1 MLPFPIAVVIA
12 TASSPVRLAE
22 LLEEARKN
30 NPELQSAHEQA
41 KAAASSVAP
50 AGALD
55 DPMLMVQLWN
65 APVDFS
71 TVPVMV
77 QLSQPLPLGG
87 KRAAR
92 RDAAT
97 GEAAAARANALGK
110 VREIEAAVAK
120 AYFDLYL
127 ADRTQEADDEIE
139 GTLRSLIAAASARI
153 AAGKGEQSEALRAQS
168 ELLKVQSDKEAVGA
182 RRVAA
187 NAKLV
192 ALLNRPPGSDIGKTT
207 EPGMLNALPD
217 LVHLQDRALRER
229 PEIASAAGMVAQGEA
244 KLRLTRA
251 ERVPDIS
258 VFVGEMHSFRM
269 PGVSDFL
276 FVGMQGNLPIW
287 SGSKNGPRVDA
298 ATSQL
303 AAARADAKA
312 LENRIVSEV
321 ADAYAEL
328 RAERR
333 QVELHHQLIPVA
345 RQALA
350 SASAAYA
357 SGRGSFLMVLD
368 SERDLL
374 MHELDLAT
382 HIAMYERNLA
392 ELQRVAG
399 VDLGLANAAES
410 GIRERHQP

>member
-1 MLPFPIAVVIA
+1 MLSLATAVTIA

-22 LLEEARKN
+22 LLDEARKN

-65 APVDFS
+65 APIDFS
-71 TVPVMV
+71 TVPIMI
-77 QLSQPLPLGG
+77 QLSQSLPLGD

-92 RDAAT
+92 RDIAS
-97 GEAAAARANALGK
+97 GEAAAVRASVLGK
-110 VREIEAAVAK
+110 VRDIEAAVAK

-127 ADRTQEADDEIE
+127 ADRTQEADEEIE
-139 GTLRSLIAAASARI
+139 GALRSLIAAASARV
-153 AAGKGEQSEALRAQS
+153 AAGKGEQADALRAQS

-182 RRVAA
+182 KRVAA
-187 NAKLV
+187 NTKLV
-192 ALLNRPPGSDIGKTT
+192 ALLNRPPGSEIGNTT
-207 EPGMLNALPD
+207 EPGMVDAVPD
-217 LVHLQDRALRER
+217 LVQLQDQALRER
-229 PEIASAAGMVAQGEA
+229 PEVAAAAGTVAQAEG
-244 KLRLTRA
+244 KLRLAQA
-251 ERVPDIS
+251 ERAPDIS
-258 VFVGEMHSFRM
+258 VFVAEMHSFKM
-269 PGVSDFL
+269 PGIKDFL
-276 FVGMQGNLPIW
+276 FIGVQGSLPIW
-287 SGSKNGPRVDA
+287 GGSKNGPRIDA

-303 AAARADAKA
+303 SAARGDAKA

-333 QVELHHQLIPVA
+333 QVERHHQLIPVA

-382 HIAMYERNLA
+382 HLALYEQHLA
-392 ELQRVAG
+392 ELQRVVG
-399 VDLGLANAAES
+399 VDLGVTKAAES
-410 GIRERHQP
+410 GIRERHRP